1 MGGWVKEKVV
11 ASDKPTFH
19 RYPKKGS
26 PKNHLKMCAQPTALR
41 QYLRGLAS
49 MSWKRG
55 EAFGRCLWVE
65 SERSE
70 EGVKED
76 VFLKGNPPADV

>member
-65 SERSE
+65 SERSV

>member
-1 MGGWVKEKVV
+1 
-11 ASDKPTFH
+11 
-19 RYPKKGS
+19 
-26 PKNHLKMCAQPTALR
+26 MCVQPTALPPS
-41 QYLRGLAS
+41 LRGLAS
-49 MSWKRG
+49 MSWKSG

-76 VFLKGNPPADV
+76 GVLEGNPPADVYKAY